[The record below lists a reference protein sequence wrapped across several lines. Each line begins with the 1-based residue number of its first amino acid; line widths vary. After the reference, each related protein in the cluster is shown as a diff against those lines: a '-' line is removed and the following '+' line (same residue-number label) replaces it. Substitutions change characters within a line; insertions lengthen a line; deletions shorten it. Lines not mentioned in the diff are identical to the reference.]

1 MLTRP
6 HNGHAACH
14 YCGACGK
21 GCDVGAFFNSSDYL
35 IEPAFE
41 TGRLQ
46 VIDNAVVARVLV
58 DDEGR
63 ANGVQYFD
71 RYTKEEHR
79 VKARVVI
86 VAASCI
92 DSTRIL
98 LNSKSHAVSERHRQ
112 LVRRDRPLPERTGSV
127 AHVRLRA
134 GTDGRHRCRTT
145 TASAASTS
153 TCRAS
158 IIATAASAITCAAS
172 ACSSGAAARK
182 RLRRWAKTLPGFGA
196 DFKKAV

>member
-35 IEPAFE
+35 IEPAFA

-46 VIDNAVVARVLV
+46 VIDNAVVARVLT

-71 RYTKEEHR
+71 RVHQRGATR
-79 VKARVVI
+79 AR
-86 VAASCI
+86 AAS
-92 DSTRIL
+92 
-98 LNSKSHAVSERHRQ
+98 
-112 LVRRDRPLPERTGSV
+112 
-127 AHVRLRA
+127 
-134 GTDGRHRCRTT
+134 
-145 TASAASTS
+145 
-153 TCRAS
+153 
-158 IIATAASAITCAAS
+158 
-172 ACSSGAAARK
+172 
-182 RLRRWAKTLPGFGA
+182 
-196 DFKKAV
+196 